1 MSRWLL
7 GGGLS
12 VSVVSLA
19 VYAMTVGMPVQKS
32 EIPSEMET
40 IYASMLKQAES
51 LAARDR
57 FAQALQEVQGIPRN
71 SRSFQQA
78 QEFQESW
85 SKEVLQQ
92 ALEQYRQGNLDQA
105 LVALR
110 PIPFGVSVRSQAQA
124 FQKAWTQEAKFLNQ
138 ALSAATNRDWSS
150 TLRSLE
156 ALRGTGTYT
165 TPRVQTLLEQ
175 AIANAF
181 DPSITTIR
189 LATAPPVQ
197 SSPFTQ
203 PIAPLTQ
210 FTPPR
215 LTPLAVDTESAI
227 AQSEPRTAETT
238 VASNPPAP
246 STRSAPVPV
255 TPILPVPSLPP
266 APIASS
272 ELPSAPV
279 ARTESTQTPP
289 ATTLQEN
296 RTPQTIETS
305 PQTQPSSTALPSP
318 ATSSDR
324 NSEEIAQSEAGQREQ
339 TVAPQAV
346 QPSSK
351 LTAPSQPQPIPSSTE
366 NTSSTTARD
375 EVQPSQQLPQAE
387 VTPPLPVPAKVPS
400 PSTIDNQP
408 SQIEAL
414 PSEPSNPDLIAE
426 LPPAERALML
436 KPLDT
441 QTLQKV
447 TNVLQANTGTDQS
460 SQPAQSNAVSAR

>member
-7 GGGLS
+7 SGGLS

-71 SRSFQQA
+71 SRNFQQA

-85 SKEVLQQ
+85 SKAVLQQ

-105 LVALR
+105 LAALR
-110 PIPFGVSVRSQAQA
+110 PIPFGINARSQAQA

-138 ALSAATNRDWSS
+138 ALSAAANRDWSN

-181 DPSITTIR
+181 DPSATTIR
-189 LATAPPVQ
+189 LATASPVP
-197 SSPFTQ
+197 SSPSTQ

-210 FTPPR
+210 FTPPK
-215 LTPLAVDTESAI
+215 LTPLAVDTERAI
-227 AQSEPRTAETT
+227 AQSEPRIAETT
-238 VASNPPAP
+238 VASNPPTP
-246 STRSAPVPV
+246 STRTAPVPV
-255 TPILPVPSLPP
+255 TPILPIPSLPP

-279 ARTESTQTPP
+279 TRTESTQTPP
-289 ATTLQEN
+289 AATLREN
-296 RTPQTIETS
+296 RDPQTIETS
-305 PQTQPSSTALPSP
+305 PQTQSSSTALPSP
-318 ATSSDR
+318 ATSSDLT
-324 NSEEIAQSEAGQREQ
+324 SEEIAQSGTTQREQ
-339 TVAPQAV
+339 TVAPQTV
-346 QPSSK
+346 QPSSR
-351 LTAPSQPQPIPSSTE
+351 LTAPPQTQPIFSSTE
-366 NTSSTTARD
+366 TTPSATERN
-375 EVQPSQQLPQAE
+375 EVKPSQQLPQAE
-387 VTPPLPVPAKVPS
+387 VTPPLTVPAKVPS
-400 PSTIDNQP
+400 PTDNQP
-408 SQIEAL
+408 SQIADL
-414 PSEPSNPDLIAE
+414 PSEPLNSDLVAE
-426 LPPAERALML
+426 LPSTERALML

-447 TNVLQANTGTDQS
+447 TNVLQANAGTDQS
-460 SQPAQSNAVSAR
+460 SQPEQSNAASAR